1 MQVLNSA
8 GYSPLAPLFRVCDGV
23 RVRFADNKADSSAV
37 TVLML
42 SPWPES
48 LWAYRRIWDR
58 VSAVARVVAIDLP
71 GFGHSDGRPELIAP
85 DAMGTFLARLI
96 EEWGLGA
103 PHVVGPDVG
112 TAAALFLA
120 ANAPDRVTSLT
131 IGGGA
136 VRVPIDAGGALK
148 DVIEAP
154 SLDVV
159 RGLDARTN
167 IGFAVEPAAGADSE
181 PDVHEDYVS
190 AYDLGRF
197 AESARFVRHYPQQ
210 NPVLRD
216 LLPTITTPAQI
227 IAGRDDDLVP
237 WSNNEYLADLL
248 PNSEIHPLDAG
259 HFAWEQASEDYGR
272 LIVDWVTGGFQRLG
286 GRHSLN
292 LRCSS
297 TNCALAS
304 SALAPTQVS
313 RPPGP
318 RTCCSPGGQLAP
330 PPRRPSLPG
339 ALLAAHSE
347 TSAATP
353 KMPVRQQ
360 RQGSAVRR
368 AFGPGWLDASTRASV
383 PVCLG
388 RLSYSAIPRRR
399 SFGSGVVLAPPAA
412 LCPGCEIY
420 VGQLDRVAVL
430 AAELCADDA
439 AASAVQQVR
448 RPAGVAEPA
457 VAPLHQADDH
467 REEVGAFL
475 RQAVAVPC
483 ALPGLLVGLELEES
497 VLDELV

>member
-1 MQVLNSA
+1 MNSRTTCPSASTLRRTTRYEGERATELASDLETTTMNSA
-8 GYSPLAPLFRVCDGV
+8 AYSPIMPLFRVCDGV
-23 RVRFADNKADSSAV
+23 RVRFADNKADSSAM

-154 SLDVV
+154 SLDIV
-159 RGLDARTN
+159 RQLDARTN
-167 IGFAVEPAAGADSE
+167 IGFAVEPAASADSE

-197 AESARFVRHYPQQ
+197 AESARFVRHYPEQ

-216 LLPTITTPAQI
+216 LLPSITTPAQI
-227 IAGRDDDLVP
+227 VAGREDDLVP

-248 PNSEIHPLDAG
+248 PNSELRPLDAG
-259 HFAWEQASEDYGR
+259 HFAWEQASDEYGS
-272 LIVDWVTGGFQRLG
+272 LIVDWVAGGFRRVG
-286 GRHSLN
+286 G
-292 LRCSS
+292 
-297 TNCALAS
+297 
-304 SALAPTQVS
+304 
-313 RPPGP
+313 
-318 RTCCSPGGQLAP
+318 
-330 PPRRPSLPG
+330 
-339 ALLAAHSE
+339 
-347 TSAATP
+347 AAT
-353 KMPVRQQ
+353 
-360 RQGSAVRR
+360 A
-368 AFGPGWLDASTRASV
+368 
-383 PVCLG
+383 
-388 RLSYSAIPRRR
+388 
-399 SFGSGVVLAPPAA
+399 
-412 LCPGCEIY
+412 
-420 VGQLDRVAVL
+420 
-430 AAELCADDA
+430 
-439 AASAVQQVR
+439 
-448 RPAGVAEPA
+448 
-457 VAPLHQADDH
+457 
-467 REEVGAFL
+467 
-475 RQAVAVPC
+475 
-483 ALPGLLVGLELEES
+483 
-497 VLDELV
+497 